1 MIPLLGVVAAAL
13 LMAFG
18 DASGQDALFLTGGAM
33 LLVFGGMFFRRR

>member
-18 DASGQDALFLTGGAM
+18 DASGQESLFMTGGV
-33 LLVFGGMFFRRR
+33 LLRVFGGMYFRRR